1 MSGAGDKKT
10 DRDPVIPG
18 TDAVALLH
26 DLTRFREALARSIA
40 RNNLELR
47 SDQITAA
54 VNRILFPLLLLRI
67 AEDRH
72 QVPEGTLDALRNCR
86 SSLELISDLAVYA
99 DLLYAD
105 EPSSSPHPPVVGND
119 LVIEARDLLMVLDS
133 LTSPCRRY
141 DFQDMATPVISR
153 VLMHYLTRTIRRSA
167 AHQATVVDTHDTVVS
182 GGTVIPP
189 DSLVDYLARQALVFA
204 RKNRSQKEIIP
215 LRVCDPSCG
224 SGTVLLGMYRHLL
237 EKSGR
242 GPILT
247 FDERREI
254 LVNSVYGLDISRHA
268 VAVTRML
275 LLSELCNIPLEGI
288 PKEGF
293 STIAGSV
300 LRDLRHTVLCGNAL
314 IGTDIVRD
322 ESWMFCPARDRHTL
336 NPFSYG
342 DRFPEIFAGGGFDII
357 VCNPPEGAL
366 EQREWIQQ
374 YFQRR
379 YSVYH
384 PKIERSAYFVEKSL
398 SLVSPGGTVSCIT
411 SNRWLRGPAGSPL
424 REMLGSRQI
433 EEIVDLSSV
442 PEGKSGAGLCLLH
455 VRAIPPAVPF
465 MASVGDYVDI
475 DNPDTFVPSPRF
487 PVDQVHLDKGGW
499 VFRDTRAE
507 EILRKVS
514 CHGMTLEDFVM
525 GQVHRGIKTSTNNP
539 LVIDESLGREWLKRD
554 PRCKSLLRSLIAGN
568 EIGRFHPKG
577 VSRYLLMIP
586 QGWTLSHPNATK
598 KPWQWLKH
606 RHPIIARY
614 LQPHADMLKSRA
626 GPDTLW
632 WETPCDDFWTEPR
645 KKILFPSR
653 FKKPVFLSDAG
664 RGIGDETTCAIPSSG
679 LYLTGILNSRLM
691 SFVFD
696 HSARQ
701 SSADRKHFTW
711 NDLRGLPMYT
721 LDLDQPEDLVRYDRM
736 EHLVRRI
743 VDLEKNF
750 QMAQPG
756 MERDALQKKIR
767 AADAAINAL
776 VYNIYHLNHEE
787 IALVETNS
795 LSVESAP
802 PLRR

>member
-86 SSLELISDLAVYA
+86 SSLELISDLAGYA

-105 EPSSSPHPPVVGND
+105 EPPNSPLPPDPGHD
-119 LVIEARDLLMVLDS
+119 LVIESRVLLMVLDT
-133 LTSPCRRY
+133 LTSPDRRY
-141 DFQDMATPVISR
+141 DFHDMATPVISR

-189 DSLVDYLARQALVFA
+189 DSLVEYLAREALAFA
-204 RKNRSQKEIIP
+204 RKKRSQNEIIP

-224 SGTVLLGMYRHLL
+224 SGTLLLAMYRHLL

-242 GPILT
+242 GPVLT

-275 LLSELCNIPLEGI
+275 LLSELCNIPPEGI

-293 STIAGSV
+293 STIAGAV

-314 IGTDIVRD
+314 IGPDIVRD
-322 ESWMFCPARDRHTL
+322 ESWMFCQARDRHTL
-336 NPFSYG
+336 NPFSYR

-398 SLVSPGGTVSCIT
+398 SLVSPGGTVSCIM
-411 SNRWLRGPAGSPL
+411 SSRWIRGSAGSPL
-424 REMLGSRQI
+424 REMLRAWQI
-433 EEIVDLSSV
+433 EEIVDLSSLPAGKPG
-442 PEGKSGAGLCLLH
+442 PEFCLIH
-455 VRAIPPAVPF
+455 IRTIPPTSPL
-465 MASVGDYVDI
+465 MASVGDPAGI
-475 DNPDTFVPSPRF
+475 DDLDAFVPSHRF
-487 PVDQVHLDKGGW
+487 PVDQKLLDKGGW
-499 VFRDTRAE
+499 VLRDIRAE
-507 EILRKVS
+507 KILRKVS
-514 CHGMTLEDFVM
+514 CHSMTLEDFVM
-525 GQVHRGIKTSTNNP
+525 GQVHRGIKISPNNP
-539 LVIDESLGREWLKRD
+539 LVIDASLGREWLKRD
-554 PRCKSLLRSLIAGN
+554 PRCKPLLRGLIAGS
-568 EIGRFHPKG
+568 EIGRIHPG
-577 VSRYLLMIP
+577 EVARYLLMIP
-586 QGWTLSHPNATK
+586 RGWTLSHPRAAK
-598 KPWQWLKH
+598 KPWQWLKN

-614 LQPHADMLKSRA
+614 LQLHADMLKSRA
-626 GPDTLW
+626 GPDALW
-632 WETPCDDFWTEPR
+632 WETPCDDFWMEPR

-653 FKKPVFLSDAG
+653 FKKLVFFPDTG

-679 LYLTGILNSRLM
+679 LYLAGILNSRLM

-696 HSARQ
+696 HSARK
-701 SSADRKHFTW
+701 SAPDQKHFTW
-711 NDLRGLPMYT
+711 TNLSGLPVYMP
-721 LDLDQPEDLVRYDRM
+721 DLDQPEDLVRHDRM
-736 EHLVRRI
+736 EHLVRRMI
-743 VDLEKNF
+743 DLENSF

-787 IALVETNS
+787 IALVETNTS
-795 LSVESAP
+795 LE
-802 PLRR
+802 